1 MDFSPIRWNDDIVEM
16 IDQRILPGTE
26 RWNPYTTWQETA
38 DAIVTMVIRG
48 APAIGIATA
57 MGIALAF
64 RGFDG
69 DQAALDSK
77 MDEVCKGINV
87 RPTAVNLR
95 WAIERLKE
103 LYENKKGLSGKEL
116 FELFKDE
123 SQKIL
128 KKDIAD
134 NKAMG
139 RFALPYVKDGARI
152 LTHCNAGALATG
164 GYGTALGVIRAAHE
178 AGKNIKVIADETR
191 PFLQG
196 ARLTAW
202 ELMRDDIDTTV
213 ISDNTSGHLMKTGQI
228 DLVVV
233 GSDRIASNGDVANKI
248 GTYMVSVLAKEH
260 GVPFIVA
267 APTSTID
274 RRCPSGDQIPI
285 ENRTPREVTH
295 VLDKVRIVP
304 ENAKVLNIAFDVTP
318 AKNVTAITTEAG
330 LAAPPNLNTIESL
343 FNTDKNV

>member
-1 MDFSPIRWNDDIVEM
+1 MDFSPIRWEGNLVEM

-26 RWNPYTTWQETA
+26 RWNQYNTWPEVA
-38 DAIVTMVIRG
+38 DAILTMVIRG

-64 RGFDG
+64 RDFDG
-69 DQAALDSK
+69 DQAALDAK
-77 MDEVCKGINV
+77 MEEVCTGINV

-95 WAIERLKE
+95 WAIERLRSMYDK
-103 LYENKKGLSGKEL
+103 NKGSSGKTL
-116 FELFKDE
+116 FELFKAE
-123 SQKIL
+123 SQAIL
-128 KKDIAD
+128 EKDIAD
-134 NKAMG
+134 NRAMG
-139 RFALPYVKDGARI
+139 KFALPFVPDGATF

-178 AGKNIKVIADETR
+178 AGKNIKVFADETR

-202 ELMRDDIDTTV
+202 ELMRDGIDTTV
-213 ISDNTSGHLMKTGQI
+213 ISDNTAGHLMKTGRV

-233 GSDRIASNGDVANKI
+233 GSDRIAANGDVANKI
-248 GTYMVSVLAKEH
+248 GTYSVSVLAKTH
-260 GVPFIVA
+260 KVPFLVA
-267 APTSTID
+267 APLSTID
-274 RRCPSGDQIPI
+274 RNCPSGDDIPI

-304 ENAKVLNIAFDVTP
+304 EGTKVLNIAFDVTP
-318 AKNVTAITTEAG
+318 AANVTAIVTETGVAS
-330 LAAPPNLNTIESL
+330 PPNVDSVAEL
-343 FNTDKNV
+343 FNK

>member
-1 MDFSPIRWNDDIVEM
+1 MDFSPIRWNGDIVEM

-26 RWNPYTTWQETA
+26 VWNQYSKWPQVA

-57 MGIALAF
+57 MGLALAF
-64 RGFDG
+64 KNFDG
-69 DQAALDSK
+69 DQQAVDNK
-77 MDEVCKGINV
+77 MDEVCRGINV

-95 WAIERLKE
+95 WAIEHYTE
-103 LYENKKGLSGKEL
+103 LFKDNKGLSPKEI
-116 FELFKDE
+116 FSLFKDE
-123 SQKIL
+123 SQRIL
-128 KKDIAD
+128 EKDIED
-134 NKAMG
+134 NRAMG

-178 AGKNIKVIADETR
+178 AGKNITVFADETR

-213 ISDNTSGHLMKTGQI
+213 ISDNTSGHLMKAGQI

-233 GSDRIASNGDVANKI
+233 GSDRIAANGDVANKI

-274 RRCPSGDQIPI
+274 RRCPSGEQIPI

-295 VLDKVRIVP
+295 ILDTLRIVP
-304 ENAKVLNIAFDVTP
+304 KGAKVLNIAFDVTP
-318 AKNVTAITTEAG
+318 AKNVTAISTEAG
-330 LAAPPNLNTIESL
+330 LAAPPSVETIENL
-343 FNTDKNV
+343 FNGKK